1 MVSHIAWWGAKDPR
15 ALVFDHLV
23 RMLDV
28 MDRYVRLDVVEVPIL
43 LLMVRM
49 AHSILPILPP
59 LWIVVFKYVVFKF
72 LFAR

>member
-1 MVSHIAWWGAKDPR
+1 MSHIAWWGAKDPR

-43 LLMVRM
+43 LVVVRM
-49 AHSILPILPP
+49 AHSISPILPP
-59 LWIVVFKYVVFKF
+59 LWIVVFEYIIF
-72 LFAR
+72 LF